1 MVKPK
6 TYCMTKNIT
15 QDNLIRYI
23 YSETTAEE
31 TSLIEEAL
39 RSDWELKELHDNLLE
54 TKSELSRVKVSP
66 SQKVI
71 DTASHP
77 YPLLPLNKK
86 NSKWRRVR
94 S

>member
-1 MVKPK
+1 
-6 TYCMTKNIT
+6 MTKNIT

-71 DTASHP
+71 
-77 YPLLPLNKK
+77 YNIMRY
-86 NSKWRRVR
+86 SKDNAPMEHFQ
-94 S
+94 

>member
-1 MVKPK
+1 
-6 TYCMTKNIT
+6 MTKNIT

-71 DTASHP
+71 DNMMRQPAMVSAVRIHTGWIPWAMC
-77 YPLLPLNKK
+77 K
-86 NSKWRRVR
+86 RVR
-94 S
+94 K

>member
-1 MVKPK
+1 
-6 TYCMTKNIT
+6 MTKNIT

-54 TKSELSRVKVSP
+54 SKADLNRVQVSP

-71 DTASHP
+71 DNIMR
-77 YPLLPLNKK
+77 Y
-86 NSKWRRVR
+86 SKDNAPMEHFQ
-94 S
+94 

>member
-1 MVKPK
+1 
-6 TYCMTKNIT
+6 MTKNIT

-66 SQKVI
+66 SQRSDGALSV
-71 DTASHP
+71 
-77 YPLLPLNKK
+77 K
-86 NSKWRRVR
+86 NSKP
-94 S
+94 